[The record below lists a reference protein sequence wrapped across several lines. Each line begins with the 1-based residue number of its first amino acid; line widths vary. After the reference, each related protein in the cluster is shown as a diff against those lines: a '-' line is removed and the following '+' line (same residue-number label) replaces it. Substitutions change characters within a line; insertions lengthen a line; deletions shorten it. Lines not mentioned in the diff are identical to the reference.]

1 MPSMVLPTMELP
13 AQNSMEK
20 ASTRS
25 TLPESSPYCGPIQS
39 AMNELPRTRKIV
51 TTGSATIVRGQ
62 LFRPV
67 VVHVRVETRNVP
79 RYRAADAQVQQAH
92 VPGERDKDGPDS
104 IACITQVPHHVGREE
119 EARNRRKDVAS
130 PG

>member
-51 TTGSATIVRGQ
+51 TTGSATI
-62 LFRPV
+62 
-67 VVHVRVETRNVP
+67 
-79 RYRAADAQVQQAH
+79 AQVQQAH

-119 EARNRRKDVAS
+119 EARNRRKD
-130 PG
+130 